1 MNTSHSASDLRGIII
16 DAVIGTAPD
25 VADDIATIGDDTD
38 IFEEFELD
46 SMDRMNIMTAL
57 VASTGVEIPDEKY
70 PHLTSLGE
78 LMEHLS

>member
-1 MNTSHSASDLRGIII
+1 MNTSNSAGDLRAIII
-16 DAVIGTAPD
+16 GAVIATAPD
-25 VADDIATIGDDTD
+25 VADDIGTIGDDTD

-57 VASTGVEIPDEKY
+57 VASTGVEIPDDRY

-78 LMEHLS
+78 LMDHLS